1 MLFYQGDQFP
11 EYFKKGAFI
20 VWHGSWNR
28 APIQQA
34 GYKITFSPFTNDMPT
49 RNWQDFADGF
59 KGREVLENPADA
71 AHRPTGIAEGI
82 NGEIYISSTVSGRVW
97 QIKYVGE

>member
-1 MLFYQGDQFP
+1 
-11 EYFKKGAFI
+11 
-20 VWHGSWNR
+20 
-28 APIQQA
+28 
-34 GYKITFSPFTNDMPT
+34 MPT